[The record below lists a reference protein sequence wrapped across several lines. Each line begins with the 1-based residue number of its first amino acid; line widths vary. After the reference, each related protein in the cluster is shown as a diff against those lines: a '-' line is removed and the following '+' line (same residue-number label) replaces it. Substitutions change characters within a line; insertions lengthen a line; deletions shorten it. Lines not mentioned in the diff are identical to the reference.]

1 MNVSNRYASLL
12 NYKGR
17 EYIKIRLNHIPYVIQ
32 LDLNIGTI
40 VIQPDLNII
49 TVIHTDIRL
58 LSK

>member
-17 EYIKIRLNHIPYVIQ
+17 EYIKIRLNHI
-32 LDLNIGTI
+32 
-40 VIQPDLNII
+40 QPDLNII